1 VDVFDNSQKYVY
13 GILVEEPLEL
23 IEPIIKKAKSG
34 VKVQSI
40 FSETAIVP
48 KARKKLLEKMDFQK
62 LIESKQVERKMKKTV
77 KTVVVLN
84 EKEACVSFPK
94 IDGDSNITEM
104 FHSTDPMFHE
114 WCLDYFR
121 YSWYGSDIF
130 QERKLR

>member
-1 VDVFDNSQKYVY
+1 
-13 GILVEEPLEL
+13 
-23 IEPIIKKAKSG
+23 
-34 VKVQSI
+34 VQSI

-62 LIESKQVERKMKKTV
+62 LIDSKQVERKMKKTV

-104 FHSTDPMFHE
+104 FYSNDPMFHE

-130 QERKLR
+130 KERKLS